1 MAAPPPLPPKD
12 RRAAHAALASF
23 AALVLGLLALRGYV
37 DPLAA
42 RPTEARPPTKSTP
55 PAPQLRVVSPQTE
68 EIELQPRVRAQAP
81 PDPPPARVPG
91 VRKIQPGEPP
101 IDVNTA
107 DAAELQRL
115 PGVGPVTAAA
125 IVAGRP
131 YRSVA
136 ELDRVRGIGPKTLE
150 KLRPFVAV
158 GR

>member
-1 MAAPPPLPPKD
+1 MAAPPLAPKD
-12 RRAAHAALASF
+12 RRSAQLALASF
-23 AALVLGLLALRGYV
+23 AALVLGLLAFRGYA

-42 RPTEARPPTKSTP
+42 RPTESRPPTKSATP
-55 PAPQLRVVSPQTE
+55 PAPQLRVVSPPTE
-68 EIELQPRVRAQAP
+68 EIELQPRARAPAP
-81 PDPPPARVPG
+81 ADPPPARVPG

-115 PGVGPVTAAA
+115 PGVGPVTAGA
-125 IVAGRP
+125 IIAGRP
-131 YRSVA
+131 YRSVE

-150 KLRPFVAV
+150 KLRPFVVV